1 MDSYTQAYNQLLAVN
16 PVFLCKSQFCI
27 GYYFLFPAAQT
38 EFAPLATLSEIDEK
52 ILVFYG
58 RLKSSPRSDP
68 ERPFYLHQLVALRT
82 QRREFSHQESDINK
96 AITHSAEAVLLPP
109 AHHTVV
115 AFYHLALLLL
125 SRYSD
130 YNQPDDIKYS
140 VKYFRFLRNNFHSLE
155 AFDVPHTS
163 GDLPSMLLRALSLKL
178 LLTPGDMELDFEE
191 MVALIPE
198 CISADALTT
207 SQEQALYSFCR
218 VLSRFMGTMFR
229 QENTQK
235 VANRATQV
243 LREATVLNPDVVI
256 SYALAVCLL
265 ARFETTQ
272 VMNDYEEAIGTAD
285 RIIATY
291 SPGNIPTAMERN
303 AMLLISTLLMS
314 RLQLSSRPDYLEDAI
329 HRIRTFVPCL
339 PDEDRE
345 LADVLDSLMRQR
357 FDYFG
362 IAGSSDGNPPPQTN
376 PHFNVRIIL
385 GGEAMSQ
392 MNEIIHHLT
401 EVTTAIRNGEI
412 TDVDATVER
421 SRKSLPLQQPS
432 DQWSPSYRVTNM
444 FATVLFEAYKCTRRL
459 NYLDEAITMFRYLHN
474 TSAKGTR
481 DHFKSGS
488 MLSHSLMAH
497 LELFPSREDHEELMR
512 VFPEL
517 ANNNSCEVFERVQIS
532 FLWAGL
538 ARVNM
543 HPSVSIAYETAMSL
557 LQEALVF
564 CPTLQTKHL
573 RLAQASKQGE
583 RLPSSSDYASYLI
596 ENGRVKQAVE
606 TLEQGRTLIWSEM
619 RGLRTSTDQLCAADP
634 ALADKLADINQRLES
649 VAMSVVQSDDEEIGR
664 GEAGTESRGNSIGH
678 LVLTQRRLLEER
690 KCLISHIQSLPGFE
704 HFLKPPSF
712 DFLEC
717 VTSHGPVIIVNQTQA
732 NIPKDF
738 PVQVPSHII
747 LLLKDSLPFIIS
759 TPSNFTHRANEL
771 ENDLLRVRKEKGL
784 DSEDYGRTLASVLA
798 DLYELVGK
806 PVIEGLRK
814 FKVPEKSRVWWCP
827 TCAFCSLPLHAMGP
841 IPSDDG
847 KQLYFSDLYI
857 PSYTPSLSALIESRK
872 RGSLSDASDNLK
884 PSILLVAQPET
895 LPGAVGEVITIV
907 LNTKTP
913 VTTLISAV
921 ATPDTVI
928 EGLRGHRFA
937 HFVCHGLLEAGKPF
951 DASLELHGDNLT
963 LLNIVGSR
971 LPAAEFVF
979 LSACH
984 TAELTEGSA
993 IDEGLHLAAAMQYC
1007 GFRSVVGTMWAMAD
1021 TDGEDLS
1028 KHFYKAIF
1036 VDNADQNGV
1045 PYHERS
1051 AWALQHT
1058 VKKLRKK
1065 RGMTLERWVNFVHY
1079 GA

>member
-1 MDSYTQAYNQLLAVN
+1 
-16 PVFLCKSQFCI
+16 
-27 GYYFLFPAAQT
+27 
-38 EFAPLATLSEIDEK
+38 
-52 ILVFYG
+52 
-58 RLKSSPRSDP
+58 
-68 ERPFYLHQLVALRT
+68 
-82 QRREFSHQESDINK
+82 
-96 AITHSAEAVLLPP
+96 
-109 AHHTVV
+109 
-115 AFYHLALLLL
+115 
-125 SRYSD
+125 
-130 YNQPDDIKYS
+130 
-140 VKYFRFLRNNFHSLE
+140 
-155 AFDVPHTS
+155 
-163 GDLPSMLLRALSLKL
+163 MLLRALSLNL
-178 LLTPGDMELDFEE
+178 LSTPGDMELDFEE
-191 MVALIPE
+191 MLALIPE

-235 VANRATQV
+235 VANRAIQV

-265 ARFETTQ
+265 SRFETTQ
-272 VMNDYEEAIGTAD
+272 AMNDYEEAIGAAD

-291 SPGNIPTAMERN
+291 SPGNIPTAMEGS
-303 AMLLISTLLMS
+303 AMLLISTLLVS
-314 RLQLSSRPDYLEDAI
+314 RLEMSSKPDYLEDAI
-329 HRIRTFVPCL
+329 HRIRTFVLCL
-339 PDEDRE
+339 PDEHRQ
-345 LADVLDSLMRQR
+345 LADVLDSLMKKR

-362 IAGSSDGNPPPQTN
+362 VTGSSDGNPQTN

-385 GGEAMSQ
+385 GGKALSQ

-401 EVTTAIRNGEI
+401 EATTAIRNGEI
-412 TDVDATVER
+412 TDVDATVEH
-421 SRKSLPLQQPS
+421 SRKLLPSQQPS
-432 DQWSPSYRVTNM
+432 DQYGITRM

-459 NYLDEAITMFRYLHN
+459 NYLEEAITTFRYLHN
-474 TSAKGTR
+474 TLAKGTMN
-481 DHFKSGS
+481 HFKSGW
-488 MLSHSLMAH
+488 LLWQSLMER
-497 LELFPSREDHEELMR
+497 LESFLDREDFEELMR
-512 VFPEL
+512 LFPEL
-517 ANNNSCEVFERVQIS
+517 ANNDSEEVFTRVEIS
-532 FLWAGL
+532 FFWAGL

-619 RGLRTSTDQLCAADP
+619 RGLRTSTDQLRAADL

-690 KCLISHIQSLPGFE
+690 KSLISHIQSLPGFE

-827 TCAFCSLPLHAMGP
+827 TGAFCSLPLHAMGP

-971 LPAAEFVF
+971 LPAAEFAF